1 MFFGTSNVK
10 VYGEAGLYAE
20 TYADKKASGTQYNF
34 YWVIPYHKNSAGKL
48 VAGYKGTYVYGKAK

>member
-1 MFFGTSNVK
+1 MK